1 MVRVCATNNFR
12 EGGLVVNGLAP
23 IIAPLETEAIMSS
36 AEQRI
41 RQQLGGFIPDD
52 LGVSLTSVDA
62 IESLTVDDS
71 TVHARIVLGFP
82 IDGIREHLM
91 TQIREHVSE
100 VLGGRELALD
110 LTAKIIPHRAQSS
123 LPAMDQVA
131 NVIAIASGK
140 GGVGKSTTAVNLAL
154 ALQAE
159 GARVGLLDADVFG
172 PSQPLMLGLPDGT
185 RPEVLEG
192 KYFVPV
198 DAYGLQTM
206 SMGYLTTKQTP
217 VVWRGPKASGAL
229 VQMMEQTRWHQ
240 LDYLLVDLPP
250 GTGDIQL
257 TLAQKIPVAGA
268 VVITTPQDIALL
280 DAIKGVEMFRKVD
293 IRVLGIV
300 ENMAVHICSQ
310 CGHHEHV
317 FGQGGGEKM
326 ASEYHTEVLA
336 ALPLSL
342 RIREQA
348 DSGEPMVAAC
358 PDSEEAGLYR
368 QAARRLAARLSL
380 TEGGKRAFPKVTQ
393 H

>member
-1 MVRVCATNNFR
+1 
-12 EGGLVVNGLAP
+12 
-23 IIAPLETEAIMSS
+23 MSS
-36 AEQRI
+36 TEQRI
-41 RQQLGGFIPDD
+41 RQQLGEFIPDD
-52 LGVSLTSVDA
+52 LGASLASVNA
-62 IESLTVDDS
+62 IETLAVDDN
-71 TVHARIVLGFP
+71 TVCARIVLGFP
-82 IDGIREHLM
+82 IEGVRENLEE
-91 TQIREHVSE
+91 QIRTHLAP
-100 VLGGRELALD
+100 VLEGRTLDLALIAVV
-110 LTAKIIPHRAQSS
+110 TPHRAQSS
-123 LPAMDQVA
+123 LPALDQVA

-172 PSQPLMLGLPDGT
+172 PSQPLMLGKPEGT
-185 RPEVLEG
+185 RPQVLEG

-198 DAYGLQTM
+198 EAYGLQTM
-206 SMGYLTTKQTP
+206 SMGYLTTQQTP

-229 VQMMEQTRWHQ
+229 VQMMEQTRWHE

-268 VVITTPQDIALL
+268 VIITTPQDIALL

-310 CGHHEHV
+310 CGHQEHV

-326 ASEYHTEVLA
+326 AGDYDTEVLA

-348 DSGEPMVAAC
+348 DSGEPVVAAC
-358 PDSEEAGLYR
+358 PESEEAALYR
-368 QAARRLAARLSL
+368 QAARRMAARLSL
-380 TEGGKRAFPKVTQ
+380 TEAGKRAFPKITQ

>member
-1 MVRVCATNNFR
+1 MH
-12 EGGLVVNGLAP
+12 
-23 IIAPLETEAIMSS
+23 S

-41 RQQLGGFIPDD
+41 RQQLGHFIPED
-52 LGVSLTSVDA
+52 LGVSLESIGAVSNVSVS
-62 IESLTVDDS
+62 ESQVS
-71 TVHARIVLGFP
+71 AEVVLGYP
-82 IDGIREHLM
+82 LEGVRASLEAAIGEHLADALEGRALSLSLRS
-91 TQIREHVSE
+91 QIV
-100 VLGGRELALD
+100 
-110 LTAKIIPHRAQSS
+110 PHRAQSS
-123 LPAMDQVA
+123 LPALDQVA
-131 NVIAIASGK
+131 NVIAVASGK

-172 PSQPLMLGLPDGT
+172 PSQPLMLGKPDGT
-185 RPEVLEG
+185 RPEVLDG
-192 KYFVPV
+192 KVFVPV
-198 DAYGLQTM
+198 EAYGLQTM

-229 VQMMEQTRWHQ
+229 VQMMEQTRWKQ

-300 ENMAVHICSQ
+300 ENMAVHICSH
-310 CGHHEHV
+310 CGHQEHV
-317 FGQGGGEKM
+317 FGQGGGQRM
-326 ASEYHTEVLA
+326 AQDYDTEVLA

-348 DSGEPMVAAC
+348 DSGEPVVAAC

-368 QAARRLAARLSL
+368 QAARRMAARLSL
-380 TEGGKRAFPKVTQ
+380 TGKGKRAFPKVTQ

>member
-1 MVRVCATNNFR
+1 MH
-12 EGGLVVNGLAP
+12 
-23 IIAPLETEAIMSS
+23 S

-41 RQQLGGFIPDD
+41 RQQLGHFIPED
-52 LGVSLTSVDA
+52 LGVSLESIGAVSNVSVS
-62 IESLTVDDS
+62 ESQVS
-71 TVHARIVLGFP
+71 AEVVLGYP
-82 IDGIREHLM
+82 LEGVKASLEAKIGEHLADALEGRALSLSLRS
-91 TQIREHVSE
+91 QIV
-100 VLGGRELALD
+100 
-110 LTAKIIPHRAQSS
+110 PHRAQSS
-123 LPAMDQVA
+123 LPALDQVA
-131 NVIAIASGK
+131 NVIAVASGK

-172 PSQPLMLGLPDGT
+172 PSQPLMLGKPDGT
-185 RPEVLEG
+185 RPEVLDG
-192 KYFVPV
+192 KVFVPV
-198 DAYGLQTM
+198 EAYGLQTM

-229 VQMMEQTRWHQ
+229 VQMMEQTRWKQ

-300 ENMAVHICSQ
+300 ENMAVHICSH
-310 CGHHEHV
+310 CGHQEHV
-317 FGQGGGEKM
+317 FGQGGGQRM
-326 ASEYHTEVLA
+326 AQDYDTEVLA

-342 RIREQA
+342 KIREQA
-348 DSGEPMVAAC
+348 DSGEPVVAAC

-368 QAARRLAARLSL
+368 QAARRMAARLSL
-380 TEGGKRAFPKVTQ
+380 TEAGKRAFPKITQ

>member
-1 MVRVCATNNFR
+1 MGT
-12 EGGLVVNGLAP
+12 
-23 IIAPLETEAIMSS
+23 
-36 AEQRI
+36 AEQAI
-41 RQQLGGFIPDD
+41 RQQLGQFVPED
-52 LGVSLTSVDA
+52 LGVSLDQAGVDMA
-62 IESLTVDDS
+62 LTVTDERVSVALTLGYPCKGVEAQIEEQLRDALADPLGHRQLS
-71 TVHARIVLGFP
+71 LEIKTRIV
-82 IDGIREHLM
+82 
-91 TQIREHVSE
+91 
-100 VLGGRELALD
+100 
-110 LTAKIIPHRAQSS
+110 PHRTQSDM
-123 LPAMDQVA
+123 PALDQVA
-131 NVIAIASGK
+131 NVIAVASGK

-172 PSQPLMLGLPDGT
+172 PSQPVMLGKPDGT
-185 RPEVLEG
+185 RPEVLDG
-192 KYFVPV
+192 KTFVPV
-198 DAYGLQTM
+198 EAYGLQTM

-229 VQMMEQTRWHQ
+229 VQMMEQTRWQQ

-300 ENMAVHICSQ
+300 ENMAVHICSE
-310 CGHHEHV
+310 CGHQEHV
-317 FGQGGGEKM
+317 FGQGGGERM
-326 ASEYHTEVLA
+326 ARDYDTEVLA

-348 DSGEPMVAAC
+348 DNGKPVVAAC
-358 PDSEEAGLYR
+358 PDSDEAALYR
-368 QAARRLAARLSL
+368 KAARRLAARLSL
-380 TEGGKRAFPKVTQ
+380 TGQGKRAFPKITQ

>member
-1 MVRVCATNNFR
+1 MGT
-12 EGGLVVNGLAP
+12 
-23 IIAPLETEAIMSS
+23 
-36 AEQRI
+36 AEQAI
-41 RQQLGGFIPDD
+41 RQQLGQFVPED
-52 LGVSLTSVDA
+52 LGVSLDQAGVDMA
-62 IESLTVDDS
+62 LTVTDERVS
-71 TVHARIVLGFP
+71 VALTLGYP
-82 IDGIREHLM
+82 CKGVEAQIEEQLRDALADPLGHRQLSLEIK
-91 TQIREHVSE
+91 TQIV
-100 VLGGRELALD
+100 
-110 LTAKIIPHRAQSS
+110 PHRTQSDM
-123 LPAMDQVA
+123 PALDQVA
-131 NVIAIASGK
+131 NVIAVASGK

-172 PSQPLMLGLPDGT
+172 PSQPVMLGKPEGT
-185 RPEVLEG
+185 RPEVLDG
-192 KYFVPV
+192 KTFVPV
-198 DAYGLQTM
+198 EAYGLQTM

-229 VQMMEQTRWHQ
+229 VQMMEQTRWQQ

-300 ENMAVHICSQ
+300 ENMAVHICSE
-310 CGHHEHV
+310 CGHQEHV
-317 FGQGGGEKM
+317 FGQGGGERM
-326 ASEYHTEVLA
+326 ARDYDTEVLA

-348 DSGEPMVAAC
+348 DNGKPVVAAC
-358 PDSEEAGLYR
+358 PDSDEAALYR
-368 QAARRLAARLSL
+368 KAARRLAARLSL
-380 TEGGKRAFPKVTQ
+380 TGQGKRAFPKITQ

>member
-1 MVRVCATNNFR
+1 MH
-12 EGGLVVNGLAP
+12 
-23 IIAPLETEAIMSS
+23 S

-41 RQQLGGFIPDD
+41 RQQLGHFIPED
-52 LGVSLTSVDA
+52 LGVSLESIGAVSNVSVS
-62 IESLTVDDS
+62 ESQVS
-71 TVHARIVLGFP
+71 AEVVLGYP
-82 IDGIREHLM
+82 LEGVKASLEAKIGEHLADAL
-91 TQIREHVSE
+91 E
-100 VLGGRELALD
+100 GRALS
-110 LTAKIIPHRAQSS
+110 LSLRSQVVPHRAQSS
-123 LPAMDQVA
+123 LPALDQVA
-131 NVIAIASGK
+131 NVIAVASGK
-140 GGVGKSTTAVNLAL
+140 GGVGKSTTAVNLAP

-172 PSQPLMLGLPDGT
+172 PSQPLMLGKPDGT
-185 RPEVLEG
+185 RPEVLDG
-192 KYFVPV
+192 KVFVPV
-198 DAYGLQTM
+198 EAYGLQTM

-229 VQMMEQTRWHQ
+229 VQMMEQTRWKQ

-300 ENMAVHICSQ
+300 ENMAVHICSH
-310 CGHHEHV
+310 CGHQEHV
-317 FGQGGGEKM
+317 FGQGGGQRM
-326 ASEYHTEVLA
+326 AQDYDTEVLA

-342 RIREQA
+342 KIREQA
-348 DSGEPMVAAC
+348 DSGEPVVAAC

-368 QAARRLAARLSL
+368 QAARRMAARLSL
-380 TEGGKRAFPKVTQ
+380 TEAGKRAFPKITQ

>member
-1 MVRVCATNNFR
+1 
-12 EGGLVVNGLAP
+12 
-23 IIAPLETEAIMSS
+23 MSS

-52 LGVSLTSVDA
+52 LGVSLKSVDA

-71 TVHARIVLGFP
+71 SVHARIVLGFP
-82 IDGIREHLM
+82 IDGIRERLVG
-91 TQIREHVSE
+91 QIREHLSE
-100 VLGGRELALD
+100 ELEGRELTLELA
-110 LTAKIIPHRAQSS
+110 AEIIPHRAQSS

-326 ASEYHTEVLA
+326 AIEYHTEVLA

-342 RIREQA
+342 RIGEQA

>member
-1 MVRVCATNNFR
+1 MH
-12 EGGLVVNGLAP
+12 
-23 IIAPLETEAIMSS
+23 S

-41 RQQLGGFIPDD
+41 RQQLGHFIPED
-52 LGVSLTSVDA
+52 LGVSLESIGAVSNVSVS
-62 IESLTVDDS
+62 ESQVS
-71 TVHARIVLGFP
+71 AEVVLGYP
-82 IDGIREHLM
+82 LEGVKASLEAKIGEHLADAL
-91 TQIREHVSE
+91 E
-100 VLGGRELALD
+100 GRALS
-110 LTAKIIPHRAQSS
+110 LSLRSQVVPHRAQSS
-123 LPAMDQVA
+123 LPALDQVA
-131 NVIAIASGK
+131 NVIAVASGK

-172 PSQPLMLGLPDGT
+172 PSQPLMLGKPDGT
-185 RPEVLEG
+185 RPEVLDG
-192 KYFVPV
+192 KVFVPV
-198 DAYGLQTM
+198 EAYGLQTM

-229 VQMMEQTRWHQ
+229 VQMMEQTRWKQ

-300 ENMAVHICSQ
+300 ENMAVHICSH
-310 CGHHEHV
+310 CGHQEHV
-317 FGQGGGEKM
+317 FGQGGGQRM
-326 ASEYHTEVLA
+326 AQDYDTEVLA

-348 DSGEPMVAAC
+348 DSGEPVVAAC

-368 QAARRLAARLSL
+368 QAARRMAARLSL
-380 TEGGKRAFPKVTQ
+380 TSKGKRAFPKVTQ

>member
-1 MVRVCATNNFR
+1 MH
-12 EGGLVVNGLAP
+12 
-23 IIAPLETEAIMSS
+23 S

-41 RQQLGGFIPDD
+41 RQQLGHFIPED
-52 LGVSLTSVDA
+52 LGVSLESIGAVSNVSVS
-62 IESLTVDDS
+62 ESQVS
-71 TVHARIVLGFP
+71 AEVVLGYP
-82 IDGIREHLM
+82 LEGVKASLEAKIGEHLADAL
-91 TQIREHVSE
+91 E
-100 VLGGRELALD
+100 GRALS
-110 LTAKIIPHRAQSS
+110 LSLRSQVVPHRAQSS
-123 LPAMDQVA
+123 LPALDQVA
-131 NVIAIASGK
+131 NVIAVASGK

-172 PSQPLMLGLPDGT
+172 PSQPLMLGKPDGT
-185 RPEVLEG
+185 RPEVLDG
-192 KYFVPV
+192 KVFVPV
-198 DAYGLQTM
+198 EAYGLQTM

-229 VQMMEQTRWHQ
+229 VQMMEQTRWKQ

-300 ENMAVHICSQ
+300 ENMAVHICSH
-310 CGHHEHV
+310 CGHQEHV
-317 FGQGGGEKM
+317 FGQGGGQRM
-326 ASEYHTEVLA
+326 AQDYDTEVLA

-342 RIREQA
+342 KIREQA
-348 DSGEPMVAAC
+348 DSGEPVVAAC

-368 QAARRLAARLSL
+368 QAARRMVARLSL
-380 TEGGKRAFPKVTQ
+380 TEAGKRAFPKITQ

>member
-1 MVRVCATNNFR
+1 MH
-12 EGGLVVNGLAP
+12 
-23 IIAPLETEAIMSS
+23 S

-41 RQQLGGFIPDD
+41 RQQLGHFIPED
-52 LGVSLTSVDA
+52 LGVSLESIGAVSNVSVS
-62 IESLTVDDS
+62 ESQVS
-71 TVHARIVLGFP
+71 AEVVLGYP
-82 IDGIREHLM
+82 LEGVRASLEAAIGEHLADALEGRALSLSLRS
-91 TQIREHVSE
+91 QIV
-100 VLGGRELALD
+100 
-110 LTAKIIPHRAQSS
+110 PHRAQSS
-123 LPAMDQVA
+123 LPALDQVA
-131 NVIAIASGK
+131 NVIAVASGK

-172 PSQPLMLGLPDGT
+172 PSQPLMLGKPDGT
-185 RPEVLEG
+185 RPEVLDG
-192 KYFVPV
+192 KVFVPV
-198 DAYGLQTM
+198 EAYGLQTM

-229 VQMMEQTRWHQ
+229 VQMMEQTRWKQ

-300 ENMAVHICSQ
+300 ENMAVHICSH
-310 CGHHEHV
+310 CGHQEHV
-317 FGQGGGEKM
+317 FGQGGGQRM
-326 ASEYHTEVLA
+326 AQDYDTEVLA

-342 RIREQA
+342 KIREQA
-348 DSGEPMVAAC
+348 DSGEPVVAAC

-368 QAARRLAARLSL
+368 QAARRMAARLSL
-380 TEGGKRAFPKVTQ
+380 TEAGKRAFPKITQ

>member
-1 MVRVCATNNFR
+1 MH
-12 EGGLVVNGLAP
+12 
-23 IIAPLETEAIMSS
+23 S

-41 RQQLGGFIPDD
+41 RQQLGHFIPED
-52 LGVSLTSVDA
+52 LGVSLESIGAVSNVSVS
-62 IESLTVDDS
+62 ESQVS
-71 TVHARIVLGFP
+71 AEVVLGYP
-82 IDGIREHLM
+82 LEGVKASLEAKIGEHLSDAL
-91 TQIREHVSE
+91 E
-100 VLGGRELALD
+100 GRALS
-110 LTAKIIPHRAQSS
+110 LSLRSQVVPHRAQSS
-123 LPAMDQVA
+123 LPALDQVA
-131 NVIAIASGK
+131 NVIAVASGK

-172 PSQPLMLGLPDGT
+172 PSQPLMLGKPDGT
-185 RPEVLEG
+185 RPEVLDG
-192 KYFVPV
+192 KVFVPV
-198 DAYGLQTM
+198 EAYGLQTM

-229 VQMMEQTRWHQ
+229 VQMMEQTRWKQ

-300 ENMAVHICSQ
+300 ENMAVHICSH
-310 CGHHEHV
+310 CGHQEHV
-317 FGQGGGEKM
+317 FGQGGGQRM
-326 ASEYHTEVLA
+326 AQDYDTEVLA

-342 RIREQA
+342 KIREQA
-348 DSGEPMVAAC
+348 DSGEPVVAAC

-368 QAARRLAARLSL
+368 QAARRMAARLSL
-380 TEGGKRAFPKVTQ
+380 TEAGKRAFPKITQ

>member
-1 MVRVCATNNFR
+1 
-12 EGGLVVNGLAP
+12 
-23 IIAPLETEAIMSS
+23 MSNV
-36 AEQRI
+36 EQRI
-41 RQQLGGFIPDD
+41 RQQLATIVPDD
-52 LGVSLTSVDA
+52 LGVDLVSANAISELRVEDQAVVLALT
-62 IESLTVDDS
+62 
-71 TVHARIVLGFP
+71 LGFP
-82 IDGIREHLM
+82 CDSVKEQLYQRIYNHLLPLIEERQLRLTLDSAIR
-91 TQIREHVSE
+91 
-100 VLGGRELALD
+100 
-110 LTAKIIPHRAQSS
+110 PHRAQHSM
-123 LPAMDQVA
+123 PALDQVA
-131 NVIAIASGK
+131 NVIAVASGK
-140 GGVGKSTTAVNLAL
+140 GGVGKSTSAVNLAL

-185 RPEVLEG
+185 RPQVVDG
-192 KYFVPV
+192 KQFVPV
-198 DAYGLQTM
+198 QAYGLQTM

-229 VQMMEQTRWHQ
+229 VQMMEQTLWQ
-240 LDYLLVDLPP
+240 GLDYLLVDLPP

-268 VVITTPQDIALL
+268 VVVTTPQDIALL

-300 ENMAVHICSQ
+300 ENMAVHVCSQ
-310 CGHHEHV
+310 CGHQEHV
-317 FGQGGGEKM
+317 FGQGGGAAM
-326 ASEYHTEVLA
+326 AQDYDTEVLA

-348 DSGEPMVAAC
+348 DSGVPVVQAF
-358 PDSEEAGLYR
+358 PDSEEAALYR

-380 TEGGKRAFPKVTQ
+380 TEEGKRAFPKITQ

>member
-1 MVRVCATNNFR
+1 
-12 EGGLVVNGLAP
+12 
-23 IIAPLETEAIMSS
+23 MST
-36 AEQRI
+36 AMNEKEQRI
-41 RQQLGGFIPDD
+41 RQQLGDFIPDD
-52 LGVSLTSVDA
+52 LGVSLDHVSAVSAFQVSEESVSA
-62 IESLTVDDS
+62 TVM
-71 TVHARIVLGFP
+71 LGFP
-82 IDGIREHLM
+82 CESIRGALIDALHAHM
-91 TQIREHVSE
+91 AP
-100 VLGGRELALD
+100 VLETRSLSLNVESH
-110 LTAKIIPHRAQSS
+110 IVPHRAQSS
-123 LPAMDQVA
+123 LPARDQVA
-131 NVIAIASGK
+131 NIIAVASGK
-140 GGVGKSTTAVNLAL
+140 GGVGKSTSAVNLAL

-185 RPEVLEG
+185 RPQLLEG
-192 KYFVPV
+192 KFFVPV

-206 SMGYLTTKQTP
+206 SMGYLTTQQTP

-229 VQMMEQTRWHQ
+229 VQMMEQTRWHE

-293 IRVLGIV
+293 IRVLGIL
-300 ENMAVHICSQ
+300 ENMAMHVCSQ
-310 CGHHEHV
+310 CGHQEAI
-317 FGQGGGEKM
+317 FGEGGGGKM
-326 ASEYHTEVLA
+326 AAQYDTELLA

-348 DSGEPMVAAC
+348 DKGEPVVHAF
-358 PDSEEAGLYR
+358 PDSEEAALYR
-368 QAARRLAARLSL
+368 VAARRMAARLSL
-380 TEGGKRAFPKVTQ
+380 TEAGNRAFPNIVQ

>member
-1 MVRVCATNNFR
+1 MH
-12 EGGLVVNGLAP
+12 
-23 IIAPLETEAIMSS
+23 S

-41 RQQLGGFIPDD
+41 RQQLGHFIPED
-52 LGVSLTSVDA
+52 LGVSLESIGAVSNVSVS
-62 IESLTVDDS
+62 ESQVS
-71 TVHARIVLGFP
+71 AEVVLGYP
-82 IDGIREHLM
+82 LEGVKASLEAKIGEHLADAL
-91 TQIREHVSE
+91 E
-100 VLGGRELALD
+100 GRALS
-110 LTAKIIPHRAQSS
+110 LSLRSQVVPHRAQSS
-123 LPAMDQVA
+123 LPALDQVA
-131 NVIAIASGK
+131 NVIAVASGK

-172 PSQPLMLGLPDGT
+172 PSQPLMLGKPDGT
-185 RPEVLEG
+185 RPEVLGG
-192 KYFVPV
+192 KVFVPV
-198 DAYGLQTM
+198 EAYGLQTM

-229 VQMMEQTRWHQ
+229 VQMMEQTRWKQ

-300 ENMAVHICSQ
+300 ENMAVHICSH
-310 CGHHEHV
+310 CGHQEHV
-317 FGQGGGEKM
+317 FGQGGGQRM
-326 ASEYHTEVLA
+326 AQDYDTEVLA

-342 RIREQA
+342 KIREQA
-348 DSGEPMVAAC
+348 DSGEPVVAAC

-368 QAARRLAARLSL
+368 QAARRMAARLSL
-380 TEGGKRAFPKVTQ
+380 TEAGKRAFPKITQ